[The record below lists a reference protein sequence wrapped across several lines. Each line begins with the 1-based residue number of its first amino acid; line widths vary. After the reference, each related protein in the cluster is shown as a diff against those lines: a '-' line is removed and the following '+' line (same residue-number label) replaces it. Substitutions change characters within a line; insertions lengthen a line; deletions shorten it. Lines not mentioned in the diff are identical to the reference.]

1 MLKDIFIVYV
11 YTGAYRTGN
20 RYIEEVF
27 DTEAA
32 AEDYVSQQSI
42 PEDYEIEKFY
52 MNCDLEQKLVKTQR
66 NSFKTQGLF

>member
-1 MLKDIFIVYV
+1 MLKDIFIVYI

-32 AEDYVSQQSI
+32 AENYVSQQSI

-52 MNCDLEQKLVKTQR
+52 MHCGRDR
-66 NSFKTQGLF
+66 NE